1 MGSTWCL
8 VVSWCCLRVI
18 GWCLLVSWGVWGVSW
33 VCLGGVLW
41 LSRGCLG
48 GVVGSGNVLATLN
61 KKVKSVCST
70 SGVCMG
76 GVWGVSG
83 CVWEV
88 SEGVWVVSVGCLEV
102 SRGLGDVSVMSG
114 WCTVIV

>member
-1 MGSTWCL
+1 MASAWCL
-8 VVSWCCLRVI
+8 GVVLGLSAGVC
-18 GWCLLVSWGVWGVSW
+18 WCLGVSGG
-33 VCLGGVLW
+33 CLGGVLW

-114 WCTVIV
+114 WCMVIV

>member
-1 MGSTWCL
+1 M
-8 VVSWCCLRVI
+8 
-18 GWCLLVSWGVWGVSW
+18 
-33 VCLGGVLW
+33 CLGGVLW

-48 GVVGSGNVLATLN
+48 GVVGSVNVLATLN
-61 KKVKSVCST
+61 KKVK
-70 SGVCMG
+70 

-114 WCTVIV
+114 WCMVIV